1 MKKIFLVLLTLIAL
15 CPINAQLLW
24 KISGNGLSKPSYLF
38 GTHHLID
45 KAEIPNF
52 DKILHYVKKVDAV
65 AGELVIQNMLAQ
77 QMKLMKHATMK
88 DSTLHDLMT
97 PQQYQFADSAMKIAT
112 GLNLK
117 PFDKMKPAF
126 ISTLHSTMLYMK
138 YFNVKK
144 EPEAVDK
151 IFQDE
156 AKKLKKKIVG
166 FETTDEQINI
176 LFNSISLR
184 EQTEM
189 LLETLKDTKKSVEM
203 IKQLNGYYLAGD
215 YDKMLKISIEE
226 DNSEAN
232 ARFMKL
238 LLENRNKNWIEKLR
252 KMLPAQ
258 SYFIAVGGLHLPGEI
273 GLIQLLQ
280 NEGYEV
286 TPETE
291 F

>member
-1 MKKIFLVLLTLIAL
+1 MKKFFLVLVTLFAL
-15 CPINAQLLW
+15 CPLNAQLLW
-24 KISGNGLSKPSYLF
+24 KISGNRLSKPSYLF

-52 DKILHYVKKVDAV
+52 DKILFYVKKVDAV
-65 AGELVIQNMLAQ
+65 VGELVIQNMLAQ
-77 QMKLMKHATMK
+77 QMQLMKHATMK

-97 PQQYQFADSAMKIAT
+97 PLQYQFADSAMKIAT

-117 PFDKMKPAF
+117 LFDKMKPAF
-126 ISTLHSTMLYMK
+126 ISTLHSTMLYMR

-156 AKKLKKKIVG
+156 AKKLKKKIVEL
-166 FETTDEQINI
+166 ETIDEQINF
-176 LFNSISLR
+176 LFNAISLR

-189 LLETLKDTKKSVEM
+189 LLETLKDTEKSVEI
-203 IKQLNGYYLAGD
+203 IKQLNRYYLAGD

-232 ARFMKL
+232 TRFMKI

-258 SYFIAVGGLHLPGEI
+258 SYFIAVGALHLPGEI